1 MNYKVFRTEC
11 KTTANESLWDA
22 TKNVL
27 RGKFKVC
34 LIYSEV
40 NSNVF
45 MEGGRTL
52 VISEISSPRKY
63 SRVYVALYEFMGR
76 ITENKLKLSTQA
88 PTKGQTDPRS
98 IKGKH
103 L

>member
-40 NSNVF
+40 NSNVY
-45 MEGGRTL
+45 EGR
-52 VISEISSPRKY
+52 
-63 SRVYVALYEFMGR
+63 
-76 ITENKLKLSTQA
+76 ENTRYK
-88 PTKGQTDPRS
+88 
-98 IKGKH
+98 
-103 L
+103 